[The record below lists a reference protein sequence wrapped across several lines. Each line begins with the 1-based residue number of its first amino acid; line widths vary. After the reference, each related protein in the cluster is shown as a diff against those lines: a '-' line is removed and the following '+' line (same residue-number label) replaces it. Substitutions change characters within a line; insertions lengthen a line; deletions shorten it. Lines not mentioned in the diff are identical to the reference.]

1 MEINT
6 DELLLGESE
15 VGCSASHLATL
26 KNQVE
31 ILKKMWVWAEETQ
44 INPKELKK
52 KLFLTT
58 CQERFIAW
66 HLAATAGNIETLETL
81 WVLSKEAEIN
91 TDELL
96 LAELVEG

>member
-44 INPKELKK
+44 INPKDLKK
-52 KLFLTT
+52 KLLLHT
-58 CQERFIAW
+58 CVGGYIAW
-66 HLAATAGNIETLETL
+66 HIAAQ
-81 WVLSKEAEIN
+81 
-91 TDELL
+91 
-96 LAELVEG
+96 EG